1 MKASPIRCLVTA
13 GPTREYIDP
22 VRFISNP
29 SSGKMGYALAQ
40 AAIDRGWTVDLI
52 IGPVA
57 LPCPTAAS
65 LYEIETAEQLNQT
78 LHDLFPPCDV
88 LIMAAAVSDFKPAKK
103 LPCKEK
109 KLEARRTLEL
119 VPTPDSLL
127 EMSLQKGS
135 RILVGFAAET
145 ENLEEHGLRKLQEK
159 DLDWI
164 AVNKVGADIGFQS
177 DDNEILLI
185 GSDGTRLLIGP
196 GAKTKVARD
205 LLDALNLETICN
217 TLSK

>member
-1 MKASPIRCLVTA
+1 
-13 GPTREYIDP
+13 
-22 VRFISNP
+22 
-29 SSGKMGYALAQ
+29 MGYALAQ

-52 IGPVA
+52 SGPVA
-57 LPCPTAAS
+57 LPCPTAAR
-65 LYEIETAEQLNQT
+65 LYEIETAEQLNRT
-78 LHDLFPPCDV
+78 LHGLFPPCDV

-103 LPCKEK
+103 LACKEK